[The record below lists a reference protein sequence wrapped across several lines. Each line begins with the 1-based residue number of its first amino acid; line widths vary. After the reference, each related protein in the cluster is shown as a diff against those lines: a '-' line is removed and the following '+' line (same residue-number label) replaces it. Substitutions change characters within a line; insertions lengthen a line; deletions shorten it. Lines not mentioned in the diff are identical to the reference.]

1 LAPGARSAT
10 ISQPYPQNF
19 LSTDDRRPFSE
30 KTTAPPTPA
39 TLVIA
44 GDIYDGD
51 WQSYE
56 TGLSIFRE
64 PIYYAA

>member
-1 LAPGARSAT
+1 M
-10 ISQPYPQNF
+10 ISQLYPQDF
-19 LSTDDRRPFSE
+19 LSTDDCRPFL
-30 KTTAPPTPA
+30 KRNTAPPTPA

>member
-1 LAPGARSAT
+1 M
-10 ISQPYPQNF
+10 SQPYPQNF